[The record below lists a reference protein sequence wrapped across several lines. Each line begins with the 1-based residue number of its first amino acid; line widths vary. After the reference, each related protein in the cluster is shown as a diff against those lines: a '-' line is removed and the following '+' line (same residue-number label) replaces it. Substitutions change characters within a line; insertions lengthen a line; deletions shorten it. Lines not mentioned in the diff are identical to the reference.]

1 MDRLHVIQK
10 LSHIDK
16 SLVGRSIAEP
26 LNVVH
31 MRFMME
37 PVIFTLEVVIVELA
51 IWVGAYVRLE
61 VRQDVLSHA
70 RVSATF
76 LRSTTGLTYFH
87 LRSDV
92 VT

>member
-1 MDRLHVIQK
+1 
-10 LSHIDK
+10 
-16 SLVGRSIAEP
+16 VGRSVAEP
-26 LNVVH
+26 LNAVY

-37 PVIFTLEVVIVELA
+37 PVIFTLEKVIMELA

-61 VRQDVLSHA
+61 VRQDVLSYA
-70 RVSATF
+70 RVSAIF
-76 LRSTTGLTYFH
+76 LRSATGLTYFH